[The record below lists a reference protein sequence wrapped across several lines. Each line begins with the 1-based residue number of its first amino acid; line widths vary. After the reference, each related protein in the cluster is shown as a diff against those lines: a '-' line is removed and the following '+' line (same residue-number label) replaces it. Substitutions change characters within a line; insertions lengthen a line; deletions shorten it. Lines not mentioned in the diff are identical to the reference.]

1 VLDPELLTG
10 LEDAVEAAP
19 DNRALHFH
27 LIALLLNG
35 GLADRA
41 LGHAQWLLLHERR
54 CCSPPRRPSS
64 STTSNAPAVTD
75 GWPRH
80 SAAPALSRC
89 PDAPV
94 PDPNPEH
101 RADRRRAPSDLART
115 GWPGTGGPEGRT
127 TLVN

>member
-41 LGHAQWLLLHERR
+41 LGHAQWLLLHEPDNREALLFAAQAAEQLDDIERAGRYRR
-54 CCSPPRRPSS
+54 VAEALSGPGPEQMPGRPCPGPEPRPSS
-64 STTSNAPAVTD
+64 
-75 GWPRH
+75 
-80 SAAPALSRC
+80 
-89 PDAPV
+89 
-94 PDPNPEH
+94 
-101 RADRRRAPSDLART
+101 
-115 GWPGTGGPEGRT
+115 
-127 TLVN
+127 